1 MSSHQYEELYGVGLL
16 DDLHNYFPALLY
28 EQERFAS
35 VQSVL
40 RYIQQQ
46 TRNRFDLFSLG
57 EREYHGRTP
66 SASVSPP
73 PPPPPTTVPSVRVNV
88 PLNDVSGNRI
98 LINSNFPASLPRL
111 PTRLANPLSGLQ
123 VFYNFPDYE
132 EEEENPLTTT
142 LTAQLLTSLL
152 RLPANPIV
160 RGGAGLDAFL
170 QPVPIRPTPEQIEAN
185 TTVGNL
191 VSDEE
196 HACAI
201 CQDNLQPEQEGRKLN
216 ACGHW
221 FHKHCIDTWLEGN
234 VHCPVCRHDIRGQT
248 PASRTQEDQE
258 ADSQ

>member
-28 EQERFAS
+28 EPERFPS
-35 VQSVL
+35 VPSL
-40 RYIQQQ
+40 LAYIQNQ

-57 EREYHGRTP
+57 QREYHGAS
-66 SASVSPP
+66 SASASPPPP

-88 PLNDVSGNRI
+88 PLNDVSGNAI
-98 LINSNFPASLPRL
+98 PQNSNFPASRIAP
-111 PTRLANPLSGLQ
+111 RLANPFTSLQ
-123 VFYNFPDYE
+123 YVFNLPEPE
-132 EEEENPLTTT
+132 EEETVALTNLLTT
-142 LTAQLLTSLL
+142 LL
-152 RLPANPIV
+152 RLPANPV
-160 RGGAGLDAFL
+160 AREGLDAFL
-170 QPVPIRPTPEQIEAN
+170 QPVPIRPTVEQIEAN

-234 VHCPVCRHDIRGQT
+234 VQCPVCRHDIREPM
-248 PASRTQEDQE
+248 PAEE
-258 ADSQ
+258 E